1 MHSQIYSQI
10 LCKLGGAALC
20 LALSNATVALAAN
33 EADPQKG
40 VRTFNNLCAPCHAVS
55 PGRHMTGPSLSG
67 IVGRK
72 AGSVAG
78 FERYS
83 KALPQSKVEWNEET
97 LTAWLTNPQAVV
109 PGNTMAVIV
118 DDAQARADIVAYLL
132 ATQAAGGPTRDDI
145 PKPFDKTLD
154 LKSSGP
160 ASRVTDVSYC
170 RDTYTVKLENGASL
184 KFWENNLRFKSDS
197 SAKGPS
203 PGKPVLVPG
212 GQQGD
217 RAYLVFAAPQDFS
230 AAIKP
235 ECNEP
240 AP

>member
-1 MHSQIYSQI
+1 MYSQI
-10 LCKLGGAALC
+10 LGKFGCTALC
-20 LALSNATVALAAN
+20 LAFTAVMISRAAA
-33 EADPQKG
+33 EGDPQKG
-40 VRTFNNLCAPCHAVS
+40 VRTFNHVCAPCHAVS

-72 AGSVAG
+72 AGSVAD

-83 KALPQSKVEWNEET
+83 KALPQSTVEWNEET
-97 LTAWLTNPQAVV
+97 LTAWLTNPQTVI
-109 PGNTMAVIV
+109 PGNAMAVLV
-118 DDAQARADIVAYLL
+118 EDAQARADIVAYLL
-132 ATQAAGGPTRDDI
+132 ATQGAGGPKRDDL
-145 PKPFDKTLD
+145 PKSFDKTLD

-160 ASRVTDVSYC
+160 ATRVAAISYC

-184 KFWENNLRFKSDS
+184 TFWENNLRFKTDS
-197 SAKGPS
+197 SEKGPQ

-230 AAIKP
+230 AAIKS
-235 ECNEP
+235 ECAE
-240 AP
+240 APR

>member
-1 MHSQIYSQI
+1 MHSQV
-10 LCKLGGAALC
+10 LGKLGCTALC
-20 LALSNATVALAAN
+20 LALTTATMTRAAD

-55 PGRHMTGPSLSG
+55 PGRHMSGPSLSG

-109 PGNTMAVIV
+109 PGNAMAVLV
-118 DDAQARADIVAYLL
+118 EDAQERADIVAYLL
-132 ATQAAGGPTRDDI
+132 ATQAGGGPTRDDI

-160 ASRVTDVSYC
+160 ATRVAAVSYC
-170 RDTYTVKLENGASL
+170 RDTYTIKMENGSSL
-184 KFWENNLRFKSDS
+184 KFWENNLRFKTDS
-197 SAKGPS
+197 SEKGPL

-230 AAIKP
+230 ATITS
-235 ECNEP
+235 ECSEP
-240 AP
+240 AH